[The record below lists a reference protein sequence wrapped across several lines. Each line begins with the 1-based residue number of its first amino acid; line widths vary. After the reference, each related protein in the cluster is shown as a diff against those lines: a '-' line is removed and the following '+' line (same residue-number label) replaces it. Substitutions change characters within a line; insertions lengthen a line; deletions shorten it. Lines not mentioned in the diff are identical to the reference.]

1 MANKNTIERS
11 YNNLLARLMRVNVK
25 RLSPYFNRQGR
36 RILKK
41 FRNVNLQQQS
51 IDIVDDLAD
60 WEEEEEELTAVLTSM
75 ADDSYRSGVRFA
87 TRFTDDLTTSSDI
100 VAGGL
105 ATYTAVNI
113 ARAVASIISTT
124 RKKLAN
130 NVRKGLAEDE
140 SREEISKRLNRTMVG
155 AGTSRAR
162 TIAETE
168 THNAINAGSFD
179 TALLGLVLIGGLEGI
194 SRSGVATKTWNTRR
208 DERVRTIPPYK
219 ADHAVLDRQRIPITD
234 KFSNGLLFPGD
245 AANGPPE
252 EIIRCR
258 CYLTFK

>member
-1 MANKNTIERS
+1 
-11 YNNLLARLMRVNVK
+11 MRTNAK

-41 FRNVNLQQQS
+41 FRNVSLQQQP
-51 IDIVDDLAD
+51 IDIVNDLVD
-60 WEEEEEELTAVLTSM
+60 WEEEEEELTAVLNDM
-75 ADDSYRSGVRFA
+75 ADDSYKSGVRFA
-87 TRFTDDLTTSSDI
+87 TRFTDDLTTSSEI

-113 ARAVASIISTT
+113 ARAVASIIRTT
-124 RKKLAN
+124 RKKLAD
-130 NVRKGLAEDE
+130 NVRKGLAEEE
-140 SREEISKRLNRTMVG
+140 SREEISKRLNRTMTI
-155 AGTSRAR
+155 ASTSRAR

-179 TALLGLVLIGGLEGI
+179 TALLGLVLIGGVEGL
-194 SRSGVATKTWNTRR
+194 SRSGVATKIWNTQR
-208 DERVRTIPPYK
+208 DERVREPPRYL
-219 ADHAVLDRQRIPITD
+219 ANHVVLDRQRIPITD

-258 CYLTFK
+258 CYLTYE